1 MREIERAGTCPAKAG
16 ALLDERAQY
25 RQVARERRAL
35 ARWKDGTDQ
44 RVGQPRARGNTHR
57 RAVPLRTLVPD
68 RREEL
73 VMHRIEDRRMRDFVA
88 LRERD
93 RDCEVRKAMH
103 EIQAP
108 VDRIDD
114 PAIRRLG
121 VARFYLAGVPG

>member
-1 MREIERAGTCPAKAG
+1 MREIERAGTRPAKAG
-16 ALLDERAQY
+16 ALLDERAEY
-25 RQVARERRAL
+25 RQIARERRAL
-35 ARWKDGTDQ
+35 ACGKDGTDQ
-44 RVGQPRARGNTHR
+44 CVSQPRARGNTHR

-68 RREEL
+68 GREEL
-73 VMHRIEDRRMRDFVA
+73 VMRWIEDRRMRDLVA

-93 RDCEVRKAMH
+93 RDCEVRKAVH

-121 VARFYLAGVPG
+121 IARF